1 MAQKRKK
8 NKKWIFWVVIAVLFV
23 VAAAVCY
30 LVWDNYFRDKGENQT
45 VEEQSIVEEKI
56 EDKEAEQNKEVVDD
70 REKEKDSITAYEGE
84 NPNRKEE
91 LTGVVTYAGV
101 NGSDLIIRVNIDQY
115 LASGSCELNLVQD
128 DVVHSDAADIVSAA
142 ATATCEGFNVPT
154 GGLESGNYQIVI
166 KISSGGKAGTIIGE
180 VKI

>member
-128 DVVHSDAADIVSAA
+128 DVVYSDAADIVSAA
-142 ATATCEGFNVPT
+142 ATATCEGFDVPLN
-154 GGLESGNYQIVI
+154 GLDSGEYKIVVYMN
-166 KISSGGKAGTIIGE
+166 SGEKTGTIRGE

>member
-23 VAAAVCY
+23 VAVAVCY

-56 EDKEAEQNKEVVDD
+56 EDKEAERNKEVVDG

-128 DVVHSDAADIVSAA
+128 DVVYSDAADIVSAA
-142 ATATCEGFNVPT
+142 ATATCEGFNVPIRE
-154 GGLESGNYQIVI
+154 LESGNYRVMI

-180 VKI
+180 VEI